1 MDSTEHD
8 REMAEPEVYTM
19 LSGEAVILRLLGPS
33 KHIKP
38 IQIEL
43 LNMLLSAAPGY
54 LWPLN
59 MGICSEIN
67 TLCCY
72 ILTAYREIHLN
83 TLFLA
88 DVVHHSTLEGT
99 FVVPRHTT
107 DDEISSIVAEL
118 NSSSRCDC
126 RAAVLP

>member
-54 LWPLN
+54 LWPLKEYVVK
-59 MGICSEIN
+59 S
-67 TLCCY
+67 TLC
-72 ILTAYREIHLN
+72 
-83 TLFLA
+83 
-88 DVVHHSTLEGT
+88 
-99 FVVPRHTT
+99 
-107 DDEISSIVAEL
+107 
-118 NSSSRCDC
+118 
-126 RAAVLP
+126 AVIYLQLIERFI